1 MTPEEKLRALGLE
14 LPPAPKPVGAYVP
27 AVRSG
32 NLIFVSGQLPMK
44 DGELMTLGHV
54 GGPSTTLGAAL
65 SLSKGGEVTME
76 EAQDCARQAVLN
88 ALAVVAAEI
97 GGIENVARI
106 VRVTGYVASAPGFT
120 DQVKVLNA
128 ASELLA
134 DVFGEAGRHSRI
146 AVGAVELPLGA
157 PVELEMVIECMAPGV
172 FTGG

>member
-1 MTPEEKLRALGLE
+1 MTPEGKLRALGLE
-14 LPPAPKPVGAYVP
+14 LPPAPKPVGSYVP

-32 NLIFVSGQLPMK
+32 NLVFVSGQLPMK

-76 EAQDCARQAVLN
+76 EAQDCVRQAVLN

-97 GGIENVARI
+97 GGLKHVARI
-106 VRVTGYVASAPGFT
+106 VRLTGYVASAPGFT
-120 DQVKVLNA
+120 DQAKVLNA
-128 ASELLA
+128 ASDLLA
-134 DVFGEAGRHSRI
+134 EIFGEAGRHSRV

-157 PVELEMVIECMAPGV
+157 PVELELVVEAS
-172 FTGG
+172 GG